1 MKDVHAKAIYSTF
14 EHAGH
19 TPAITADVNVIESWR
34 RCLDQYGLE
43 PDSTAKPC
51 VVTSSEFR
59 EICSSHEDLIAA
71 ATPEIQKLFSYL
83 SKDQY
88 FVTLTAQSGVMLD
101 FMASASMEKICKGFN
116 LLPGS
121 IWKEDLQGTNGMG
134 TCLETRT
141 SLTIMKE
148 EHFSTRYVGLTC
160 TVAPIFNFDASL
172 CAVLNVT
179 TPRETNHQTQELV
192 RKIVELSA
200 KRIQHKLFCKA
211 YRDSMILRLSQLSD
225 FTDVT
230 AEGLVAVDREGIVV
244 ASENCGWKK
253 TDLNDFNVAAG
264 QSIVE
269 VLGRP
274 FDELQMERGHN
285 SVLHVKRGAELSTN
299 LFIKI
304 YYPSNFKLP
313 GDRDISFPQVATP
326 AQFPWTSTDELRRVC
341 GNDAKMI
348 RNMEIALKVVNL
360 GIPILLLGETGTGKG
375 VFAKAIHDASV
386 RKNEPFVAVN
396 CSAIPENL
404 IESELFGYRPGA
416 FTGADTQG
424 YKGRILEANGGTLF
438 LDEIGDMPTPLQT
451 RLLRVLSEGE
461 IVPLGSSRR
470 VHLDI
475 NIISATLQ
483 DIPKLVADGTFRE
496 DLYFRLNGAYLQLPA
511 LRERADIRNIISRIL
526 DEECNAHDTEVRISE
541 GLLTYLERYFWQ
553 GNIRELKNALKYCIA
568 MCDDG
573 ILDKCHLPLN
583 MQVVGSHKAAV
594 EESAIEEKE
603 YRLMRK
609 MIGDSCERNFRGLI

>member
-1 MKDVHAKAIYSTF
+1 MH
-14 EHAGH
+14 G
-19 TPAITADVNVIESWR
+19 
-34 RCLDQYGLE
+34 
-43 PDSTAKPC
+43 
-51 VVTSSEFR
+51 
-59 EICSSHEDLIAA
+59 
-71 ATPEIQKLFSYL
+71 
-83 SKDQY
+83 
-88 FVTLTAQSGVMLD
+88 
-101 FMASASMEKICKGFN
+101 
-116 LLPGS
+116 
-121 IWKEDLQGTNGMG
+121 
-134 TCLETRT
+134 
-141 SLTIMKE
+141 
-148 EHFSTRYVGLTC
+148 
-160 TVAPIFNFDASL
+160 
-172 CAVLNVT
+172 
-179 TPRETNHQTQELV
+179 
-192 RKIVELSA
+192 
-200 KRIQHKLFCKA
+200 
-211 YRDSMILRLSQLSD
+211 
-225 FTDVT
+225 
-230 AEGLVAVDREGIVV
+230 
-244 ASENCGWKK
+244 
-253 TDLNDFNVAAG
+253 
-264 QSIVE
+264 
-269 VLGRP
+269 
-274 FDELQMERGHN
+274 
-285 SVLHVKRGAELSTN
+285 
-299 LFIKI
+299 
-304 YYPSNFKLP
+304 
-313 GDRDISFPQVATP
+313 
-326 AQFPWTSTDELRRVC
+326 
-341 GNDAKMI
+341 
-348 RNMEIALKVVNL
+348 
-360 GIPILLLGETGTGKG
+360 
-375 VFAKAIHDASV
+375 
-386 RKNEPFVAVN
+386 AVN

-603 YRLMRK
+603 ITLLALKRESWNVSAAARML
-609 MIGDSCERNFRGLI
+609 GLSRATLHRRMKQYGFSRSTH